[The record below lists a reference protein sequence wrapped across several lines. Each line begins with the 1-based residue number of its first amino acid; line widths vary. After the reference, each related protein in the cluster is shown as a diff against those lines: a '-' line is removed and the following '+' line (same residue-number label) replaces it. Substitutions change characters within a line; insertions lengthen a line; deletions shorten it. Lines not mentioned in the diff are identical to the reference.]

1 MRDLVEL
8 AKRWRVEPSR
18 LVDGLPITLAALD
31 DPSTRVPVRVCEA
44 MVARAIELTH
54 EPALAFHYGAAM
66 KLSSHGFLGFA
77 AMTAATV
84 REALDLAVTFA
95 STRTSAIGLQLYV
108 EGDWASLVIEERVP
122 LAGVREFVVIALFV
136 GLSMIGQSLTN
147 TVTDGFAECS
157 FPAPS
162 YTQGFPLADRLRFDR
177 PAHRLVFPA
186 STLDREVASADSQ
199 AMRLARG
206 QLEKEL
212 AQITE
217 AGLPGQIREV
227 LASHADASVVEVA
240 KQLKMSPRTLKR
252 RLGERDTTFSTI
264 RDDVRLQRA
273 LLLLDDRRRTIG
285 EIATLLGYTELP
297 NFTRAFRKWT
307 GMTPHAYRER

>member
-8 AKRWRVEPSR
+8 TKRWRVEPAR
-18 LVDGLPITLAALD
+18 VLDGLPITLAELD
-31 DPSTRVPVRVCEA
+31 DPTTRVPLRVCEA
-44 MVARAIELTH
+44 VVARVVELTK

-77 AMTAATV
+77 AMTAGTL

-108 EGDWASLVIEERVP
+108 EGDLASLVIEERAP
-122 LAGVREFVVIALFV
+122 LGGVREFLVISLFV
-136 GLSMIGQSLTN
+136 GLSMIGQSLTG
-147 TVTDGFAECS
+147 TITDGFAECA
-157 FPAPS
+157 FAMPS
-162 YTQGFPLADRLRFDR
+162 YVAGYPFADRLRFDR

-186 STLDREVASADSQ
+186 STLDRRVASADAQ

-206 QLEKEL
+206 QLEREL
-212 AQITE
+212 AAVTE
-217 AGLPGQIREV
+217 AGVPGQIRAA
-227 LASHADASVVEVA
+227 LASQADASVVEVA
-240 KQLKMSPRTLKR
+240 AQLNMSARTLKR
-252 RLGERDTTFSTI
+252 RLAERATTFSAI

-285 EIATLLGYTELP
+285 EIATQLGYTELP